1 MWAYTHNP
9 WNGEGGV
16 EKKEAVPGVWGG
28 VEAVVKAMEAAE
40 YRTLTVLD
48 GEDGGVWDRIWCLY
62 ELTLAF
68 HYGDEHDNA
77 GDLVGVSAGPTD
89 DRGPVAV
96 GYVGEE
102 GGCGGGLISGG
113 VGGFELE
120 MVVLSWW

>member
-1 MWAYTHNP
+1 M
-9 WNGEGGV
+9 